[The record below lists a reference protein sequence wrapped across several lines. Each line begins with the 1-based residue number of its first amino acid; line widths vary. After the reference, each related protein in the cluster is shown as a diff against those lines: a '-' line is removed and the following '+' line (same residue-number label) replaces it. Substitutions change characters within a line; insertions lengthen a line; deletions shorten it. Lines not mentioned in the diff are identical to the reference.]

1 MNPISIQH
9 RNLTKEE
16 LEASINEI
24 KGFMGS
30 KPIIIKGEN
39 TEKAF
44 CSSSTRVTEIKD
56 FDKFLTPK
64 AKEVYNTKAHS
75 TVEEM
80 NYEVVKGEPRKRCI
94 ICQYF
99 CKPFYLQDGGVP
111 LWVLNKMA
119 ATINKLVEHNL
130 LAPRT
135 LLPVSVMTPLH
146 SLDKELDSKLGLI
159 VYYPFPSFE
168 LQDLISLK
176 RDNLLDE
183 FHKLHRGYDKLIH
196 SGGDLELAIKACTDK
211 IDKFSNFHE
220 TKDYLNKF
228 LGAKCFIDEGD
239 INNDLRWDTLPSLKP
254 SENLEI

>member
-24 KGFMGS
+24 KGFIGS

-64 AKEVYNTKAHS
+64 AKEIYNTKAHS

-80 NYEVVKGEPRKRCI
+80 YYEVIKGEPRRRCT
-94 ICQYF
+94 ICQFF

-130 LAPRT
+130 IAYRT
-135 LLPVSVMTPLH
+135 LMPVSVMIPLQ

-176 RDNLLDE
+176 RDNLLNE
-183 FHKLHRGYDKLIH
+183 FYELHTGYDKGLT
-196 SGGDLELAIKACTDK
+196 GENLEFAIKTCTDK
-211 IDKFSNFHE
+211 INRFCDIHDIKN
-220 TKDYLNKF
+220 YLNKF
-228 LGAKCFIDEGD
+228 LGTECFIDEGG
-239 INNDLRWDTLPSLKP
+239 INNNLQWDILPDLES